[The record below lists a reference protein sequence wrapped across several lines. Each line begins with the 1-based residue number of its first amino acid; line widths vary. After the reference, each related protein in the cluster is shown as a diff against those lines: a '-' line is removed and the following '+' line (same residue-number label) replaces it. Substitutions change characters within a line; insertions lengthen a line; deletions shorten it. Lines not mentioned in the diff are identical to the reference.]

1 MGSWSKDKQA
11 AAGGVLAM
19 VLLIVGNFMY
29 GSPPRFDANAA
40 KVVSFYDG
48 HHRTI
53 LVGMILTGLAIP
65 FYVWFIAHLANIVG
79 GAQGRVIGYGGL
91 LVAACAATGDAL
103 TAAGSHAARLGDSPT
118 AIRLLWQLSSLA
130 YSRLFW
136 PGIAIAVVL
145 AMYAAG
151 GGLKM
156 YVRWIAWIQ
165 IVVFV
170 LGGIAL
176 KETGFFSPD
185 GGMAVIAYVVYFVG
199 TGLFAFAMWQSAEA
213 PAPAAAHSTA

>member
-1 MGSWSKDKQA
+1 MGSWSRDKQA
-11 AAGGVLAM
+11 AAGGILAM

-29 GSPPRFDANAA
+29 GTPPKFNANAA

-65 FYVWFIAHLANIVG
+65 FYVWFIAHLANMVG
-79 GAQGRVIGYGGL
+79 GAQGRAIGYGGL

-103 TAAGSHAARLGDSPT
+103 TAAGSHAAHLGDSPT
-118 AIRLLWQLSSLA
+118 AIRLLYQLSTLS
-130 YSRLFW
+130 YSPLFW

-145 AMYAAG
+145 AMYAAA
-151 GGLKM
+151 GGLKS

-165 IVVFV
+165 VVVFF
-170 LGGIAL
+170 LGGISL
-176 KETGFFSPD
+176 KAAGFFSVV

-199 TGLFAFAMWQSAEA
+199 TGLFAFAMWQSAVA
-213 PAPAAAHSTA
+213 SAPAAAHSTA